1 METNN
6 NTTTRRRIEDMT
18 LGEIKA
24 LKTRLEG
31 RIGEAICVVIED
43 FQRAYDLGDI
53 DLRVDTDIR
62 EFKTDLG
69 EKFAPSQVAYDINVK
84 FIDAEV

>member
-31 RIGEAICVVIED
+31 RIGEVICVVIED

-53 DLRVDTDIR
+53 DLRVETDIQQ
-62 EFKTDLG
+62 FKTDLG
-69 EKFAPSQVAYDINVK
+69 EKFAPSKVAYDINVK
-84 FIDAEV
+84 FTDAEI